1 MATLTNRQT
10 VRGLDIGLLTIA
22 VVLTVVGLAA
32 LSSFSFNTGDS
43 GRVVVEKQAIFA
55 AVGLGLIWFLT
66 RLDYRFFAGIHWTLY
81 AITLLVLVI
90 VKIFGV
96 KINGTTGWLNLGF
109 AQFQPVEF
117 VKISMAVV
125 LAKYFVDHQ
134 DNLADPKE
142 VIRSAAVMGA
152 PVALVLI
159 QPDFGSAMVI
169 VAMWLGMLLILPV
182 PRRYFLVLGAIFLT
196 VSTISWLFLLK
207 PYQKNRILT
216 FIAPSSD
223 PKDPS
228 YDAGYN
234 VRQSVTAIGSGG
246 WFGRGL
252 GLGPQSQLNFIPE
265 RQTDFIF
272 ATIGE
277 ELGFL
282 GAGSVI
288 ILFGLLIWRLIRL
301 SMKAVEPVSQLLIV
315 GFGVMFFV
323 HASINIGMNM
333 GVFPVTGIPLP
344 FISAGGSS
352 LLASCMAIGLLQS
365 ISAHQQLHHA

>member
-22 VVLTVVGLAA
+22 VVLIVVGLAA
-32 LSSFSFNTGDS
+32 LSSFSLNTGAS
-43 GRVVVEKQAIFA
+43 GRLVVEKQAVFA
-55 AVGLGLIWFLT
+55 VIGLVLIWALA

-81 AITLLVLVI
+81 ALTLLLLI
-90 VKIFGV
+90 MVKIFGV

-125 LAKYFVDHQ
+125 LSKYFVDHQ
-134 DNLADPKE
+134 DHLADPKA
-142 VIRSAAVMGA
+142 ILQSAMVMGG
-152 PVALVLI
+152 PVLLVLL
-159 QPDFGSAMVI
+159 QPDFGSAFVI
-169 VAMWLGMLLILPV
+169 ICMWLGMLLVLPV
-182 PRRYFLVLGAIFLT
+182 PRRYLLTLAGVLVV
-196 VSTISWLFLLK
+196 VSAVSWLFLLQ
-207 PYQKNRILT
+207 PFQKRRIMT
-216 FIAPSSD
+216 FINPTAD
-223 PKDPS
+223 VTG
-228 YDAGYN
+228 AGYN

-246 WFGRGL
+246 WLGRGL

-288 ILFGLLIWRLIRL
+288 ILFGLLFWRLLRL
-301 SMKAVEPVSQLLIV
+301 SIRAVEPVSQLLVI

-344 FISAGGSS
+344 FISSGGSA
-352 LLASCMAIGLLQS
+352 LLASCLAIGLLQS
-365 ISAHQQLHHA
+365 ISAHQQLHLS